1 MGQKTPAH
9 RRITSDIHKSNEL
22 VDVMPSQRLIG
33 WGLTFLVT
41 AIAALIRWPRLNQ
54 PNEVV
59 FDETYYVKDAYAIL
73 KNGYERTAVENAD
86 QLILQGRTDIF
97 EASGSFVA
105 HPPMGKWVIA
115 LGEQIGGLNSFGWRI
130 GVAVMGTLLVL
141 VTTQVAIRLIR
152 SIWFGALAGFLIA
165 IDGLAIVMSRT
176 ALLDGIMTTFLMI
189 GIWCVLLDRD
199 HSRNRLSKKLNSE
212 SKFGGVWTLHPWR
225 FIAGIFF
232 GLAIATKWN
241 ALWYLALVL
250 LLLFI
255 WDISFR
261 KLRRAQKPILG
272 SLLFDSWALT
282 FQVAVFA
289 FITYLSSWTG
299 WFRSDDGWGRST
311 LESNSVFDN
320 WERILTALYKYHEQI
335 WNFHVNLTT
344 DHSYESYA
352 LTWPILYRPTSFFYK
367 ENLPNCASSN
377 CAQEVLALGNP
388 LIWWISIVAL
398 ILLVINFLRSRNWRS
413 GTIVAL
419 FLVGYAP
426 WLVFPE
432 RTMFYFYAISF
443 LPFLVIAISY
453 IANLIYQGLK
463 ARGQSL
469 KTFYIVGISLLVATT
484 ILTIYFYPIWTAI
497 SLPKEAWLDRMWFS
511 KWI

>member
-1 MGQKTPAH
+1 MPAH
-9 RRITSDIHKSNEL
+9 ARVTSDIHKTNEL
-22 VDVMPSQRLIG
+22 VDVMPGQSFLS

-41 AIAALIRWPRLNQ
+41 AIGALVRWPRLSQ
-54 PNEVV
+54 PNEIV

-86 QLILQGRTDIF
+86 QLILQGRTDVF

-115 LGEQIGGLNSFGWRI
+115 FGEQIGGLNSFGWRI
-130 GVAVMGTLLVL
+130 GVAFMGTLLVL
-141 VTTQVAIRLIR
+141 VTTRVAIRLIR

-189 GIWCVLLDRD
+189 GIWAVLIDRD
-199 HSRNRLSKKLNSE
+199 YSRNRISRKLSSE
-212 SKFGGVWTLHPWR
+212 SSFGGRWTWHPYR
-225 FIAGIFF
+225 IVAGIFF

-241 ALWYLALVL
+241 ALWYLAVIL
-250 LLLFI
+250 LLSLI
-255 WDISFR
+255 WDFTFR
-261 KLRRAQKPILG
+261 KIRRAKKPFLG
-272 SLLFDSWALT
+272 TVFLDSWLLT
-282 FQVAVFA
+282 IQVLFVA
-289 FITYLSSWTG
+289 FFTYLISWTG
-299 WFRSDDGWGRST
+299 WIRSDNGWGRST
-311 LESNSVFDN
+311 LESDSVLNN

-335 WNFHVNLTT
+335 WNFHINLTT

-377 CAQEVLALGNP
+377 CAQEVLAIGNP
-388 LIWWISIVAL
+388 LIWWVSVIAL
-398 ILLVINFLRSRNWRS
+398 ILLLLNFLRSRNWRA

-419 FLVGYAP
+419 FLAGWAP
-426 WLVFPE
+426 WLIFPE

-443 LPFLVIAISY
+443 LPFLVISISY
-453 IANLIYQGLK
+453 VANLIYQGLL

-469 KTFYIVGISLLVATT
+469 KTFYVVGISLLIATI
-484 ILTIYFYPIWTAI
+484 ILSFYFYPIWTAI
-497 SLPKEAWLDRMWFS
+497 SLPKEEWLARMWFA